1 MLYISYVYIYIYH
14 IYIYIYIIYIYII
27 YIYMYIHIYI
37 YTFNLRGIGFAAFSI
52 TSFRRMIDSGAAVEQ
67 HIETEFLEKET
78 EEPWVMQQIPWL
90 IGWISI

>member
-1 MLYISYVYIYIYH
+1 MYIY
-14 IYIYIYIIYIYII
+14 
-27 YIYMYIHIYI
+27 IYI

-52 TSFRRMIDSGAAVEQ
+52 TSFRRTIDSGAAVEQ

>member
-1 MLYISYVYIYIYH
+1 
-14 IYIYIYIIYIYII
+14 
-27 YIYMYIHIYI
+27 
-37 YTFNLRGIGFAAFSI
+37 
-52 TSFRRMIDSGAAVEQ
+52 MIDSGAAVEQ